1 MKPCTKELKHLEKS
15 WSIVQKANQ
24 PIVLFALMS
33 SDLTYNQFHRS
44 GNKVANAF
52 IQLGMTKGDTVAVM
66 LPNSPEFLAVWL
78 GLTRIGVIEVPINT
92 AFRGDLLTYIL
103 NKAECKAIVISSK
116 WVERINQIES
126 DLLHLQHVIVVED
139 GNIPS
144 LIHMGWYSFEELIS
158 RASENDIDILIQP
171 EDPSLILFTSGT
183 TGPSKGVILTH
194 SANFSV
200 AKTACELMKYGPED
214 RLFTAFPLFHV
225 NARYTTILVAL
236 LSIVMSSCTANSQ
249 LQNFGIFAG
258 GNKSRHL
265 ISWVPF

>member
-1 MKPCTKELKHLEKS
+1 MYQGIETFGKIVEHRAKS
-15 WSIVQKANQ
+15 RPTDRFVR
-24 PIVLFALMS
+24 FES
-33 SDLTYNQFHRS
+33 SDLTYNQFHLN
-44 GNKVANAF
+44 GNKAANAF

-139 GNIPS
+139 GKIP
-144 LIHMGWYSFEELIS
+144 IPHNMGWYSFEELIS

-171 EDPSLILFTSGT
+171 KT
-183 TGPSKGVILTH
+183 LTYIIYFRYNRSFKRSYSH
-194 SANFSV
+194 SQCKFQR
-200 AKTACELMKYGPED
+200 C
-214 RLFTAFPLFHV
+214 
-225 NARYTTILVAL
+225 
-236 LSIVMSSCTANSQ
+236 
-249 LQNFGIFAG
+249 
-258 GNKSRHL
+258 
-265 ISWVPF
+265 